1 MYLYKQNYLKK
12 NCELRNS
19 LRKILGIGWHKAIIA
34 CIKGGFAYPYRINNL
49 NFYHFNVLSLILNG
63 LTWLDVKIRRLER
76 YKIKILIDIKCYKG
90 LRHLNNLPCRGQR
103 TRTNARTRK
112 KLKLNLNV

>member
-1 MYLYKQNYLKK
+1 MYLYKQTYLKN
-12 NCELRNS
+12 NCELRNA
-19 LRKILGIGWHKAIIA
+19 LRNILGVGWHKAVLC
-34 CIKGGFAYPYRINNL
+34 CIKAGFAYPYSINNL
-49 NFYHFNVLSLILNG
+49 NFYHFNVISLILNG
-63 LTWLDVKIRRLER
+63 FTWLDIKIRRLEK
-76 YKIKILIDIKCYKG
+76 YQIKILIDIKCYKG